1 LTNGYKARRSAV
13 DLSTVEESASELGL
27 HEAQIEPA
35 IEGIGAGSV
44 GMTGGADV
52 ARDAEIGSAL
62 DRLVQAMKKRNA
74 LVPAADEIRPEM
86 SIKKQVAVAV
96 NAMQEKDPVGNKI
109 IETAVDVLVQAMKLN
124 RTSSMEL

>member
-1 LTNGYKARRSAV
+1 LTNGYKARRSV
-13 DLSTVEESASELGL
+13 IDLSTVEESASELGL
-27 HEAQIEPA
+27 HQVQIEPA
-35 IEGIGAGSV
+35 IEGNGAGSM

-52 ARDAEIGSAL
+52 VRDAEIGSAL

-74 LVPAADEIRPEM
+74 LAPAADEIRPEM